1 MAWKMLQSVRP
12 LVVKV
17 QRDRYS
23 TVAIAFHWLIAG
35 AIVLQL
41 TLGWHMGDVAGLG
54 RSILL
59 QIHKSVGISILAL
72 TLARMLWRMVNPP
85 PPHASD
91 LHKLEKLASHWVHMG
106 FYTALVLLPL
116 TGWAMVSL
124 ERAGGMRVFGV
135 LTWPGLPFVSRLP
148 GPMQERLA
156 DVAGQAHAVL
166 VWVMLALLGLHI
178 AGAMKHHLVSKDA
191 TLSRMAPGVKPGSFT
206 DKRLLAIPL
215 VAALFAA
222 GVYLPR
228 LPEVSSRP
236 KPKTVASADIYLDIV
251 GPSLERRCGFCHS
264 DDQSRGGLSLTSYDS
279 VMQGG
284 RSGPA
289 VIPGHPEKSDLYRR
303 VTLPMDHKDF
313 MPKDGKP
320 PLGASEVAAI
330 RWWIAQGAPRSA
342 RVSSLKLTPEASAAL
357 KTIILGGSDD
367 QDNGGPSQGPVL
379 PTVPAADQ
387 ALVDKVVADGF
398 IVRKVDKASNLVVA
412 DYISVKPLTVAA
424 MADLAKLGPQI
435 LQLNLRHAGAT
446 DAMIKTV
453 SAFPNL
459 SNLRLEDDPITDA
472 GAKDIAGVKTLTY
485 LNLVNTKV
493 TDAGFA
499 AVAALPRLQRLYT
512 WGTAVPPAAVAKAKA
527 DRKDVFFDTG
537 LTAKDVTVETK
548 VVAPVN

>member
-1 MAWKMLQSVRP
+1 MKVR
-12 LVVKV
+12 
-17 QRDRYS
+17 RDRYS
-23 TVAIAFHWLIAG
+23 TVAITFHWLIAG

-41 TLGWHMGDVAGLG
+41 ALGWHMGDVEGFG

-59 QIHKSVGISILAL
+59 QIHKSVGVSILVL
-72 TLARMLWRMVNPP
+72 TLARLLWRVVSPP
-85 PPHASD
+85 PPHGSD

-106 FYTALVLLPL
+106 FYAALMLLPL

-135 LTWPGLPFVSRLP
+135 LTWPGLPFVSHLP
-148 GPMQERLA
+148 GPVQETLA
-156 DVAGQAHAVL
+156 DVADQAHGVL

-178 AGAMKHHLVSKDA
+178 AGALKHHFVSKDA
-191 TLSRMAPGVKPGSFT
+191 TLSRMAPGVAPGSFT

-228 LPEVSSRP
+228 LPDVSARP
-236 KPKTVASADIYLDIV
+236 KPKTVASADIYRDIV
-251 GPSLERRCGFCHS
+251 GPSLDRRCGFCHS
-264 DDQSRGGLSLTSYDS
+264 DDQSRGGLSLTSYES

-303 VTLPMDHKDF
+303 ITLPMDHKDF

-320 PLGASEVAAI
+320 PMGASEVAAI

-342 RVSSLKLTPEASAAL
+342 QVSTLKLTPEASAAL
-357 KTIILGGSDD
+357 KAIIFGGGGGD
-367 QDNGGPSQGPVL
+367 QDDNGPSQGPVL
-379 PTVPAADQ
+379 PTAPVADK
-387 ALVDKVVADGF
+387 ALVEKVVADGF
-398 IVRKVDKASNLVVA
+398 IVRKVDKASNLVVIN
-412 DYISVKPLTVAA
+412 YIAVKPITDAA

-435 LQLNLRHAGAT
+435 LQLNLRHAGVT
-446 DAMIKTV
+446 DAMVKTIA
-453 SAFPNL
+453 AFPNL
-459 SNLRLEDDPITDA
+459 GSLRLEGDPITDA
-472 GAKDIAGVKTLTY
+472 GAKDIAGAKTLTY

-499 AVAALPRLQRLYT
+499 EVAALPKLERLYT
-512 WGTAVPPAAVAKAKA
+512 WGTPVTPAAVAKAKA
-527 DRKDVFFDTG
+527 ARKDVFFDTG
-537 LTAKDVTVETK
+537 LTAKDVTVDTK
-548 VVAPVN
+548 VMSPSN